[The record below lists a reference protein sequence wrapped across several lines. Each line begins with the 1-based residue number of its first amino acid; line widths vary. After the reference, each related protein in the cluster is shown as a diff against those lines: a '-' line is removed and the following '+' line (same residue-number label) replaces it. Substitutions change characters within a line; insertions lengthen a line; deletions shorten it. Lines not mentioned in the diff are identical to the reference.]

1 MTSLAPCAPRPCHAR
16 GPNPGTPAA
25 VLVGLSYAGD
35 QVLDQVARRSRA
47 PGLDLRFAT
56 LAGADHGSS
65 MAPATQR
72 ALAWALHQ
80 APA

>member
-1 MTSLAPCAPRPCHAR
+1 M
-16 GPNPGTPAA
+16 
-25 VLVGLSYAGD
+25 GLSYAGD